1 MGRELRKFPAI
12 AGHQQAWA
20 ADLRAEGA
28 LFPPGPAPFLGG
40 RGSTG
45 PSDKGC
51 QQIGHPLPQVYP
63 RWPAFH
69 RPSGAT
75 AGSGTSTG
83 ILRVAARRRAPQG
96 NREK

>member
-28 LFPPGPAPFLGG
+28 LFPPGPAPCLGG

-51 QQIGHPLPQVYP
+51 QQIGHPLPQVP
-63 RWPAFH
+63 KVA
-69 RPSGAT
+69 SLSQAL
-75 AGSGTSTG
+75 GSHCR
-83 ILRVAARRRAPQG
+83 IRHF
-96 NREK
+96 NRHFEGSC